1 MAAEYILSVLNQWEN
16 AQAGT
21 LISSLDPVVR
31 QAAEA
36 VMCTCRE
43 LRWIINRHD
52 DPGVQAD
59 EANYAATSVIAR
71 LQKIYARK
79 QVQQDSVACDNI
91 RLAIRQL
98 RRLIQPAPADNEPID
113 IFDI

>member
-1 MAAEYILSVLNQWEN
+1 MTDYILKVLDQWEN

-21 LISSLDPVVR
+21 LISSHDPAVR
-31 QAAEA
+31 QAAES

-43 LRWIINRHD
+43 LRWIIQRHD
-52 DPGVQAD
+52 DPGVQTD
-59 EANYAATSVIAR
+59 EASYAATSVIAR

-98 RRLIQPAPADNEPID
+98 RTLIEPQEVDTTPVD
-113 IFDI
+113 IFFV